1 MNKCKSIPKRHD
13 SPLFHPANFPYEHWS
28 RLRTNN
34 GLERIMKEIR
44 RRTRV
49 VGSFPDGYS
58 AMMLVGARLRHIS
71 TTKWGTRQYMNICK
85 LYEGGIR

>member
-1 MNKCKSIPKRHD
+1 MD
-13 SPLFHPANFPYEHWS
+13 FPYEHWN

-34 GLERIMKEIR
+34 GRERIMKEIH

-49 VGSFPDGYS
+49 VGSFPDGYP
-58 AMMLVGARLRHIS
+58 AMMLVGARLKHIS
-71 TTKWGTRQYMNICK
+71 TAKWGTRLYLNTCK